1 MAASD
6 GPILGTMAP
15 FGGNFT
21 IRNWDVC
28 GGQIITVN
36 SNTALFSLFG
46 TFYGGDGRTSFG
58 LPDLRGRSPIS
69 MGRAPGLSNYIIG
82 QIGGFETVGLINS
95 QLPSHTHSASVS
107 NLSVTTTS
115 EGYIDVVNAG
125 ANSDSPS
132 SGQYIAGGGA
142 TIFGTKGAFNQLVQ
156 IEGLEVSSSSTVSG
170 GDVSVGETGS
180 NQRHENRPPFQ
191 VVNWQVVVDGIYP
204 SRN

>member
-1 MAASD
+1 MGADNHCQFEYSF
-6 GPILGTMAP
+6 ILS
-15 FGGNFT
+15 
-21 IRNWDVC
+21 IWD
-28 GGQIITVN
+28 I
-36 SNTALFSLFG
+36 LRR
-46 TFYGGDGRTSFG
+46 DGRTSFG

-95 QLPSHTHSASVS
+95 QLPSHTHAASVS

-180 NQRHENRPPFQ
+180 NQRHENRPPFL

-204 SRN
+204 SRS